1 MQAPGYNPTM
11 PMNLPAWGVYVHI
24 PWCRTRCPYCAF
36 TIVVDRDRPKH
47 AYTLALLRQWE
58 AVAPRFPSPPTTL
71 AFGGGTP
78 SLHPPEDLAAIIR
91 AVAPRGEVS
100 LEANPGQVS
109 PALLAAWR
117 EAGVTRVS
125 VGVQTFSRR
134 HARLLNRGHTVEDA
148 RSLLAQVAEAG
159 FTSWSA
165 DLIFATPG
173 QTLDELDADIDA
185 LLAARPPHVSLYGLT
200 AEEGT
205 PYGRAVAEGRITPAD
220 EHAWRAAYE
229 RVVERLAAEG
239 LHRYEVSNF
248 ARPGHRSA
256 HNEHYWRG
264 RPYAGLGVGA
274 AGYWPDGARTQGPED
289 VAAYLADP
297 VGTTTIER
305 PSPQDAAVDWLVGT
319 TRHVEGLPLD
329 TLKARGFTLRPDV
342 VRGLVNA
349 GLLTRTETGLALTSA
364 GFPVADGVLSRLA
377 DALTPA

>member
-1 MQAPGYNPTM
+1 MPT
-11 PMNLPAWGVYVHI
+11 NLPAWGVYVHI

-36 TIVVDRDRPKH
+36 TIVVDRDSPKH

-58 AVAPRFPSPPTTL
+58 AVAPQFPSPPTTL

-78 SLHPPEDLAAIIR
+78 SLHPPEDLTTIIR
-91 AVAPRGEVS
+91 TIQPTGEVS

-109 PALLAAWR
+109 PALLDAWR
-117 EAGVTRVS
+117 EAGVTRLS

-148 RSLLAQVAEAG
+148 EALLRDVARAG
-159 FTSWSA
+159 FRSWSA

-173 QTLDELDADIDA
+173 QTLAELDADLDA
-185 LLAARPPHVSLYGLT
+185 LLAAGPPHVSLYGLT
-200 AEEGT
+200 AEEET
-205 PYGRAVAEGRITPAD
+205 PYGRAVASGRITPAD

-229 RVVERLAAEG
+229 RVVSRLEDAG
-239 LHRYEVSNF
+239 LARYEVSNF
-248 ARPGHRSA
+248 ARPGHRST

-289 VAAYLADP
+289 VAAYIADP
-297 VGTTTIER
+297 VGTCAIER
-305 PSPQDAAVDWLVGT
+305 PSPADAAVDWLVGT
-319 TRHVEGLPLD
+319 TRHVDGLALD
-329 TLKARGFTLRPDV
+329 ELRARGFTLRDDV
-342 VRGLVNA
+342 VRGLVRA
-349 GLLTRTETGLALTSA
+349 GLLQTTPTGLGLTPA

>member
-1 MQAPGYNPTM
+1 ML
-11 PMNLPAWGVYVHI
+11 MNLPAWGVYVHI

-36 TIVVDRDRPKH
+36 TIVVDRDSPKH
-47 AYTLALLRQWE
+47 AYTLALLRQWQ
-58 AVAPRFPSPPTTL
+58 ATAPRFPSPPTTL

-91 AVAPRGEVS
+91 TIQPSGEVS
-100 LEANPGQVS
+100 LEANPGQVNA
-109 PALLAAWR
+109 ALLGEWR
-117 EAGVTRVS
+117 DAGVTRVS

-148 RSLLAQVAEAG
+148 QTLLGLVAEAG
-159 FTSWSA
+159 FRSWSA

-173 QTLDELDADIDA
+173 QTLDELDADLDA
-185 LLAARPPHVSLYGLT
+185 LLATSPPHVSLYGLT

-205 PYGRAVAEGRITPAD
+205 PYGRAVADGRITPAD
-220 EHAWRAAYE
+220 DQAWRAAYE
-229 RVVERLAAEG
+229 RVVSRLEAEG
-239 LHRYEVSNF
+239 LARYEVSNF

-305 PSPQDAAVDWLVGT
+305 PSPEDAAVDWLVGT
-319 TRHVEGLPLD
+319 SRHIDGLSLEE
-329 TLKARGFTLRPDV
+329 LAARGFTLREDV
-342 VRGLVNA
+342 VRGLVRA
-349 GLLTRTETGLALTSA
+349 GLLTKTSTGLGLTPA
-364 GFPVADGVLSRLA
+364 GFPVADGVLRRLA
-377 DALTPA
+377 DALAPLGG